1 MEKKRNLSHIRKKRI
16 KTKDPCPGGGDELY
30 YSNKFSKRIG
40 LFDLMSHSHNV
51 IGWACPH
58 CNSEFDKKDN
68 LMYIYGQDYMQGDT

>member
-1 MEKKRNLSHIRKKRI
+1 MEKKQNLSHIRKKRI
-16 KTKDPCPGGGDELY
+16 KTKDPCPVCGDELY